1 MGVELDRK
9 RARDESGR
17 LVEERRRCRSH
28 AKTWRRRKA
37 VVVGAAQLERR
48 DLGQV
53 KEGGRSERFWR
64 GRGKGATVS
73 SCPLCAPEPS
83 WDLQA
88 VWLGI
93 LLQKL
98 RKMEKSCSGCSEPV
112 EPAGGTLLS
121 GCVRLLNASSRL
133 DEEQRALT
141 TTNKEKKADAA
152 SLLGDGHTRDCG
164 HFCHRGQLLCLRR
177 VVSSAE
183 GARWTPVSGTGQDG
197 TDTVR
202 AAAGCV
208 VPCRERRLP
217 LENKASGS
225 SQTERKRRPGP
236 GPAAPERNYCQTQE
250 QPIFSARAHVFQIDP
265 TTKRN
270 WIPASKHAVTVSFFY
285 DANRNVYRI
294 ISVGGTKA
302 IINCTVTP
310 SMTFTKTSQKFGQ
323 WADSRANTVYGLGF
337 ATEQQLHQFSDKFKE
352 VKDAARLAREK
363 SQDKELANTA
373 LTIAAP
379 QDLSDELQSPP
390 VMCVNGPEDKLF
402 RSQSADI
409 TLSSEKERIKKML
422 SEGSICEMNL
432 EAELFTL
439 QDSNS
444 KLVAALHEANA
455 NVEQWK
461 KQLAAYQ
468 EETDR
473 LRDQVAELEAHGGQ
487 GPSDLLKDE
496 LTQSL
501 EELEALLKAKDE
513 EIHILQSK
521 KAEYHEMEHERD
533 QAIHRLR
540 ETEMRNSDLERRI
553 QNSEQNL
560 NNSLEERDRM
570 DSEIQRAIEIL
581 DIKIFD
587 LNDLRQSLVKLID
600 K

>member
-1 MGVELDRK
+1 MFP
-9 RARDESGR
+9 
-17 LVEERRRCRSH
+17 H
-28 AKTWRRRKA
+28 
-37 VVVGAAQLERR
+37 
-48 DLGQV
+48 
-53 KEGGRSERFWR
+53 
-64 GRGKGATVS
+64 
-73 SCPLCAPEPS
+73 
-83 WDLQA
+83 
-88 VWLGI
+88 
-93 LLQKL
+93 
-98 RKMEKSCSGCSEPV
+98 
-112 EPAGGTLLS
+112 
-121 GCVRLLNASSRL
+121 
-133 DEEQRALT
+133 
-141 TTNKEKKADAA
+141 
-152 SLLGDGHTRDCG
+152 H
-164 HFCHRGQLLCLRR
+164 
-177 VVSSAE
+177 
-183 GARWTPVSGTGQDG
+183 
-197 TDTVR
+197 
-202 AAAGCV
+202 
-208 VPCRERRLP
+208 RER
-217 LENKASGS
+217 
-225 SQTERKRRPGP
+225 
-236 GPAAPERNYCQTQE
+236 E
-250 QPIFSARAHVFQIDP
+250 QPIFSTRAHVFQIDP

-270 WIPASKHAVTVSFFY
+270 WIPASKHAVSVSFFF
-285 DANRNVYRI
+285 DSNRNVYRI

-302 IINCTVTP
+302 IINCIVTP

-337 ATEQQLHQFSDKFKE
+337 ATEQQLHQFSEKFKE

-373 LTIAAP
+373 LSIAAP
-379 QDLSDELQSPP
+379 QFSQSPP

-461 KQLAAYQ
+461 KQLVAYQ
-468 EETDR
+468 EETER
-473 LRDQVAELEAHGGQ
+473 LREQVADLEAHGGH

-513 EIHILQSK
+513 VGTLSSTCKKMKYIFRYFSTHFVVPWQEIHILQSK
-521 KAEYHEMEHERD
+521 KTDYHEIERERD

-540 ETEMRNSDLERRI
+540 EVEMRNSELERRI
-553 QNSEQNL
+553 QNTERNL
-560 NNSLEERDRM
+560 SNSLEDRDRM
-570 DSEIQRAIEIL
+570 DSELQRAIEIL

-587 LNDLRQSLVKLID
+587 LNDLRQSLVKLMD

>member
-1 MGVELDRK
+1 MFP
-9 RARDESGR
+9 
-17 LVEERRRCRSH
+17 H
-28 AKTWRRRKA
+28 
-37 VVVGAAQLERR
+37 
-48 DLGQV
+48 
-53 KEGGRSERFWR
+53 
-64 GRGKGATVS
+64 
-73 SCPLCAPEPS
+73 
-83 WDLQA
+83 
-88 VWLGI
+88 
-93 LLQKL
+93 
-98 RKMEKSCSGCSEPV
+98 
-112 EPAGGTLLS
+112 
-121 GCVRLLNASSRL
+121 
-133 DEEQRALT
+133 
-141 TTNKEKKADAA
+141 
-152 SLLGDGHTRDCG
+152 H
-164 HFCHRGQLLCLRR
+164 
-177 VVSSAE
+177 
-183 GARWTPVSGTGQDG
+183 
-197 TDTVR
+197 
-202 AAAGCV
+202 
-208 VPCRERRLP
+208 RER
-217 LENKASGS
+217 
-225 SQTERKRRPGP
+225 
-236 GPAAPERNYCQTQE
+236 E
-250 QPIFSARAHVFQIDP
+250 QPIFSTRAHVFQIDP

-270 WIPASKHAVTVSFFY
+270 WIPASKHAVSVSFFF
-285 DANRNVYRI
+285 DSNRNVYRI

-302 IINCTVTP
+302 IINCIVTP

-337 ATEQQLHQFSDKFKE
+337 ATEQQLHQFSEKFKE

-373 LTIAAP
+373 LSIAAP
-379 QDLSDELQSPP
+379 QFSQDLSDDFQSPP

-461 KQLAAYQ
+461 KQLVAYQ
-468 EETDR
+468 EETER
-473 LRDQVAELEAHGGQ
+473 LREQVADLEAHGGH

-521 KAEYHEMEHERD
+521 KTDYHEIERERD

-540 ETEMRNSDLERRI
+540 EVEMRNSELERRI
-553 QNSEQNL
+553 QNTERNL
-560 NNSLEERDRM
+560 SNSLEDRDRM
-570 DSEIQRAIEIL
+570 DSELQRAIEIL

-587 LNDLRQSLVKLID
+587 LNDLRQSLVKLMD

>member
-1 MGVELDRK
+1 MRQSSVWFSRTWE
-9 RARDESGR
+9 
-17 LVEERRRCRSH
+17 
-28 AKTWRRRKA
+28 KT
-37 VVVGAAQLERR
+37 
-48 DLGQV
+48 
-53 KEGGRSERFWR
+53 
-64 GRGKGATVS
+64 S
-73 SCPLCAPEPS
+73 SPPS
-83 WDLQA
+83 
-88 VWLGI
+88 
-93 LLQKL
+93 
-98 RKMEKSCSGCSEPV
+98 KMYP
-112 EPAGGTLLS
+112 
-121 GCVRLLNASSRL
+121 
-133 DEEQRALT
+133 
-141 TTNKEKKADAA
+141 
-152 SLLGDGHTRDCG
+152 H
-164 HFCHRGQLLCLRR
+164 H
-177 VVSSAE
+177 
-183 GARWTPVSGTGQDG
+183 
-197 TDTVR
+197 
-202 AAAGCV
+202 
-208 VPCRERRLP
+208 RER
-217 LENKASGS
+217 
-225 SQTERKRRPGP
+225 
-236 GPAAPERNYCQTQE
+236 E
-250 QPIFSARAHVFQIDP
+250 QPIFSTRAHVFQIDP

-302 IINCTVTP
+302 IINCTLTP

-337 ATEQQLHQFSDKFKE
+337 ATEQQLHQFSEKFKE

-363 SQDKELANTA
+363 SQDKDLANTA

-390 VMCVNGPEDKLF
+390 MMCVNGPDDKLF

-409 TLSSEKERIKKML
+409 TLSAEKERIKKML

-432 EAELFTL
+432 DAELFTL

-461 KQLAAYQ
+461 KQLVAYQ
-468 EETDR
+468 EETER

-487 GPSDLLKDE
+487 GPSELLKNE

-521 KAEYHEMEHERD
+521 KVEYHEMEHERD
-533 QAIHRLR
+533 KAIHKMR
-540 ETEMRNSDLERRI
+540 EMEMRNSELERRI
-553 QNSEQNL
+553 QNTEQNL
-560 NNSLEERDRM
+560 SNSLEERDRM
-570 DSEIQRAIEIL
+570 DTEIQRAIEIL

-587 LNDLRQSLVKLID
+587 LNDLRQSLVKLLV